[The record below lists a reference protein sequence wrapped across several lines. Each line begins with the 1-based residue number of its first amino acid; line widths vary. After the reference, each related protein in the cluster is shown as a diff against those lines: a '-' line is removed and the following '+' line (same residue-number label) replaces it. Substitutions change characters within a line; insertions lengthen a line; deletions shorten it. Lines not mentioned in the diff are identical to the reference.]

1 LTDIEEPIDAN
12 AAAKMLGVLPR
23 TAIRLAQEGEIRGFK
38 VRDVWRFYRSD
49 IEAYIQRQIERA
61 RQHKEYDDKE

>member
-1 LTDIEEPIDAN
+1 MGIEEPIDAN
-12 AAAKMLGVLPR
+12 EAAKMLGVLPR
-23 TAIRLAQEGEIRGFK
+23 TVIRLAQEGEIRGFK

-61 RQHKEYDDKE
+61 RQQKEHDQE

>member
-1 LTDIEEPIDAN
+1 MGIEEPIDAN
-12 AAAKMLGVLPR
+12 EAAKMLGVLPR
-23 TAIRLAQEGEIRGFK
+23 TVIRLAQEGEIRGFK

-61 RQHKEYDDKE
+61 RQQKAHDQE